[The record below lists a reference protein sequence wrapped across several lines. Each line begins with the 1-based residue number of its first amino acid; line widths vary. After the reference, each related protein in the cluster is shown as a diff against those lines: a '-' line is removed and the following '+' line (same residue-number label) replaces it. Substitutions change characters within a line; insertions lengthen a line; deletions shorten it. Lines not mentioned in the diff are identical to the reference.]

1 MIALI
6 DNGHGKETKG
16 KRSPDGLL
24 QEWAYCREIAAG
36 LEKALT
42 AKGIKAKR
50 IVTEDND
57 ITLGERCR
65 RVNEVCKAEGAK
77 NVLLVSIHNNAAG
90 NGKDW
95 CSASGWSGWVY
106 TACSDRSK
114 RLAQCLYAAAEK
126 RGLKGNRSVPSCKY
140 WTANFYILRKTNCAA
155 VLTENLFQDNKEDVQ
170 FLLSDEGKK
179 AIIDLHVEGIT
190 NYIDEIQ

>member
-1 MIALI
+1 MKVLI
-6 DNGHGKETKG
+6 DAGHGKETKG
-16 KRSPDGLL
+16 KRSPDGRL

-36 LEKALT
+36 LEKALA

-50 IVTEDND
+50 IVTEDSD

-90 NGKDW
+90 NGKNW
-95 CSASGWSGWVY
+95 CSARGWSGWVY

-114 RLAQCLYAAAEK
+114 RLAQYLYAAAEK

-179 AIIDLHVEGIT
+179 AIIDLHVEGIM
-190 NYIDEIQ
+190 NYIYEIQ

>member
-1 MIALI
+1 MKVLI
-6 DNGHGKETKG
+6 DAGHGKETKG
-16 KRSPDGLL
+16 KRSPDGRL

-50 IVTEDND
+50 IVTEDSD

-90 NGKDW
+90 YGTGWK
-95 CSASGWSGWVY
+95 SARGWSGWVY
-106 TACSDRSK
+106 TECSDRSK

-179 AIIDLHVEGIT
+179 AIIDLHVEGIM
-190 NYIDEIQ
+190 NYIYEIQ